1 MTNSPAP
8 TAIII
13 IEDDPH
19 IRSYLSE
26 LIIGSG
32 KYALTASFDNAEAAL
47 DFLKDDAKAAL
58 VPIVM
63 TDIGLPG
70 MSGIEL
76 IERAKPLQANRQF
89 MILTVYHDPERVFK
103 ALKAGATGY
112 VLKNTPPGKLI
123 ESLQELENGGSP
135 MSSQI
140 ARMVVN
146 NFQEQAPVQENPADA
161 LSFREREVLEWL
173 SKGFRY
179 QQIADNLFISIET
192 VRTHIRNIYEKL
204 HARNRAEAL
213 RKAKM

>member
-1 MTNSPAP
+1 MSNTAPP

-13 IEDDPH
+13 VEDDPQ

-26 LIIGSG
+26 LVEGSG
-32 KYALTASFDNAEAAL
+32 KYTLTAAFDNAETAL
-47 DFLKDDAKAAL
+47 EFLKDAAKADH

-89 MILTVYHDPERVFK
+89 MILTVYHDPERVFS

-123 ESLQELENGGSP
+123 ESLQELEDGGSP

-146 NFQEQAPVQENPADA
+146 NFQEQPPVQENPAA
-161 LSFREREVLEWL
+161 TLSLREKEVLEWL

-179 QQIADNLFISIET
+179 QQIADHLFISIET

-204 HARNRAEAL
+204 HAKNRAEPL
-213 RKAKM
+213 RKENM